1 MMGYTFKPNTGY
13 LMPAHFGPVRRQDV
27 LHYQEVTRLSI
38 PYVTDKDALAALL
51 PEPFEPADEPV
62 VTLYCQVGRGV
73 DFMAGGGYNIIGIN
87 LAAVFNGKKDHI
99 TGLYAAVLWEN
110 DTFPIL
116 IGRELLGAPKLYA
129 EIPDPWLEGNNWYF
143 YCSEY
148 GTKLI
153 EGEIKNATPAEDAV
167 CRRIEQDAR
176 NSRWMC
182 WKYYPRAD
190 WKGAELS
197 FPTALPTRPTINQAW
212 LGQGSFHFFET
223 TWEKT
228 PVSAH
233 IMRGLQTLVIKEY
246 KPAVITK
253 GSLDL
258 LIAET
263 QRIE

>member
-1 MMGYTFKPNTGY
+1 MGYKFQPNMGY
-13 LMPAHFGPVRRQDV
+13 LMPANFGPVRRQDI

-87 LAAVFNGKKDHI
+87 LAAVFKGKKDHI
-99 TGLYAAVLWEN
+99 TGLYSAVLWEN

-167 CRRIEQDAR
+167 CRQIEQAAR

-190 WKGAELS
+190 WKGTELS

-212 LGQGSFHFFET
+212 LGQGSCRFFET
-223 TWEKT
+223 TWEKA

-233 IMRGLQTLVIKEY
+233 IMKGLQALVVKEY

-253 GSLDL
+253 GSSDL